1 MPSTYAF
8 VKRLFDFTV
17 SLSCL
22 FFFLPLLSVV
32 SIFIRINMGSPILIT
47 QERLGFLGRSFCL
60 LKFRSMTFDVNS
72 NHILLPDNQRITRLG
87 AFLRSTSLDELP
99 SLINIL
105 NGSMSFVGP
114 RPLPVKYLQR
124 FNDFQLQR
132 MQVKPGLT
140 GLAQINGRNA
150 TTWSRRFSYDI
161 EYVRKQSLLLD
172 VTILIKTVFAVVSR
186 KGISNSP
193 SNTMP
198 EFTGDS

>member
-1 MPSTYAF
+1 MS
-8 VKRLFDFTV
+8 
-17 SLSCL
+17 
-22 FFFLPLLSVV
+22 
-32 SIFIRINMGSPILIT
+32 
-47 QERLGFLGRSFCL
+47 
-60 LKFRSMTFDVNS
+60 FDVDS

-140 GLAQINGRNA
+140 GLAQINGRND

-161 EYVRKQSLLLD
+161 KYVRNQSLMLD
-172 VTILIKTVFAVVSR
+172 MIILIKTVFAVLSK